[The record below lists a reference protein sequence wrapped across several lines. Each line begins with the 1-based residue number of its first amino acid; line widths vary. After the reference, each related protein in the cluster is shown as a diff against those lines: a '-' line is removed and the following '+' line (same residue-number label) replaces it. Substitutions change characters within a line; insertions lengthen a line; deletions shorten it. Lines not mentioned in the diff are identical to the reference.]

1 MEYTI
6 VGIMTIGFL
15 TLIGNYLLTLKE
27 KKLAR
32 DNDE

>member
-15 TLIGNYLLTLKE
+15 ILIGNYLLTLKE